1 MNKPG
6 PVVEAFFALLRSGLY
21 GRPLGSEELTSVAAL
36 AAADWFVLARMAEE
50 QAVPGLLYQ
59 AATLLPS
66 GVKVPGD
73 MVLDLMAR
81 CEEIAYENRRKAVLV
96 QRLLARFKAQGLS
109 PLQMKGASVAVYY
122 PRPELR
128 ESGDID
134 FYFPPAELAAA
145 QSCLSA
151 PYRAPD
157 GSLHGR
163 EGGVDIDLHDH
174 YFDLHVPA
182 RRLPVPGSAE
192 ATILML
198 SAHILKHAIGT
209 GIGIRQCCDLAAAC
223 RALEGAF
230 DPAALKTYFHRTG
243 TLRWNRLL
251 FSFLVER
258 LGLDEQIFAQIFGT
272 ARVASA
278 PLLNIILEGGNFG
291 HYAAARRDK
300 IAAGTS
306 HRKRDTLR
314 RFLHRLPFSLRFAPR
329 ETFATIWTLIRG
341 NLRRSQ

>member
-36 AAADWFVLARMAEE
+36 AAADWFTLEKMAQE

-66 GVKVPGD
+66 GIKVPGD
-73 MVLDLMAR
+73 VVLDLMAR

-109 PLQMKGASVAVYY
+109 PLQVKGASVAVYY

-145 QSCLSA
+145 QACLSA

-174 YFDLHVPA
+174 YFDLHVPV
-182 RRLPVPGSAE
+182 RRLPEPGTAE
-192 ATILML
+192 ATVMML
-198 SAHILKHAIGT
+198 SAHILKHAVGT
-209 GIGIRQCCDLAAAC
+209 GIGVRQCCDLAAAC
-223 RALEGAF
+223 RGLAGSF
-230 DPAALKTYFHRTG
+230 DPTRLRKIFRRTG

-278 PLLNIILEGGNFG
+278 PLMNIILEGGNFG

-300 IAAGTS
+300 IAAGAA

-329 ETFATIWTLIRG
+329 ETLATILTLIRG
-341 NLRRSQ
+341 NLRRSR